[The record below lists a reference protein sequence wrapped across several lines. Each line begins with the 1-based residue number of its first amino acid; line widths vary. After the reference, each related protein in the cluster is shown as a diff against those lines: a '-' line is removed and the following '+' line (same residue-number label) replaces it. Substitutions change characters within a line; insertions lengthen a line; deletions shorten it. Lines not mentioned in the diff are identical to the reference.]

1 MIDHRHAVSPSA
13 LPVRTVTVI
22 RMTRIAADA
31 ASHFSLSFSG
41 CRVQL
46 HTGRAHSSV
55 NRSTLLRLTERHPH
69 RASLSLTDCG
79 VHVHTSRRPRNSV
92 NESTPLQLT
101 ERHPHVS
108 LTRAL
113 ASHPARLSPLAAK
126 VSSQTA

>member
-1 MIDHRHAVSPSA
+1 VIDHRHAVSPSA

-69 RASLSLTDCG
+69 RVSLSLTDCG
-79 VHVHTSRRPRNSV
+79 VHMHTCCPRNSV
-92 NESTPLQLT
+92 NESTSPQLT